1 MKIKIFD
8 VVELNDGTKATILES
23 NSNNNFKVN
32 VVDDNGKLPGNT
44 CIKIKDIR
52 RILFTK

>member
-23 NSNNNFKVN
+23 NSNNYQEIHVS
-32 VVDDNGKLPGNT
+32 KL
-44 CIKIKDIR
+44 KI
-52 RILFTK
+52 